1 MYLLNHHSKI
11 GPSTVM
17 AAISNLFKRQLGWV
31 VLSLL
36 LTLTWSFAGALQ
48 PVLAHRPH
56 DVVTQVKLSPS
67 YSSDKTLYSLVR
79 GNLFKSTDAG
89 NSWKRIVQGL
99 DTLTPF
105 STLTIDQ
112 AQGQV
117 LAMGT
122 YGDGIFRSDDQGE
135 SWQQANDGLHTL
147 DIGVVY
153 SLPSNAQVM
162 LAAGTDGGLSRSTDG
177 GQTWVSVVDA
187 SQTFSVITEAEG
199 TVWAGDETGLVLS
212 SSDGGQSWQ
221 SLLTVADDPI
231 TALAGNS
238 QVLYV
243 GTASKGVFRINP
255 DTLEVLEVNGGLEDL
270 RIQDVKLLPGNT
282 RGVMVSSWDRGISI
296 SLDSGGTWTDYPQ
309 GLIKDKQADEFET
322 HHFSEIA
329 LSDNF
334 LVDKAAFLGGFNG
347 LYRSIQGGQQ
357 WREIE
362 TLARGVVVA
371 MDVSPNYAED
381 GTLALTTYVGKI
393 MMSNDEGKT
402 WELTMNGVEV
412 PRLNG
417 NFEPSYQDPRRF
429 FDIAFSP
436 DYASDKTLFTSGLW
450 TKFVRSTNGAK
461 SWSLHSLS
469 REARGLTLLLSPEFG
484 SDQTMFV
491 GNQAGVLF
499 RSTNGGKTLKEV
511 AKLPWERG
519 NDSPSMVISPG
530 FAQDRTLYTVAETG
544 VYKSTDAGES
554 WQSTTEN
561 TPIAEAWNL
570 HVEISPNYVQDSTL
584 YVSSYD
590 GLFRSTDAGGSWE
603 PVAIADVDPERTFLE
618 AVALSPN
625 YAQDGTLMVS
635 LRGKGLYKSV
645 DKGET
650 FAPIGDAS
658 LAFSRMYNVPCAGR
672 PIEFSPNYAKDNTI
686 FGFGTADTDLY
697 RSTDGG
703 ETWEILQTPDVEP
716 PVEISTMRQVAIAA
730 ELYRGR
736 ILKLLLAV
744 VVGIA
749 AYVVTGLLG
758 LDKLLKLNRKL
769 LQFGAAMG
777 SFAIALVVILK
788 VL

>member
-1 MYLLNHHSKI
+1 
-11 GPSTVM
+11 M
-17 AAISNLFKRQLGWV
+17 ATLSNLVKRQLGWV

-135 SWQQANDGLHTL
+135 SWQQSNEGLDTL

-153 SLPSNAQVM
+153 SLPSDAQVM

-177 GQTWVSVVDA
+177 GQTWFSVVDA
-187 SQTFSVITEAEG
+187 SQTFSVITEAED
-199 TVWAGDETGLVLS
+199 TLWAGDETGLLLS
-212 SSDGGQSWQ
+212 SNNGGQSWQ
-221 SLLTVADDPI
+221 SLLTVADDSI

-429 FDIAFSP
+429 FDMAFSP

-450 TKFVRSTNGAK
+450 TKFLRSTNGAR

-484 SDQTMFV
+484 SDKTLFI
-491 GNQAGVLF
+491 GNQAGVMF
-499 RSTNGGKTLKEV
+499 RSTNGGKTLNQV

-570 HVEISPNYVQDSTL
+570 HIAISPNYVQDSTL

-590 GLFRSTDAGGSWE
+590 GLFKSSDAGGSWE

-618 AVALSPN
+618 AVALSPS
-625 YAQDGTLMVS
+625 YAEDGTLMVS

-703 ETWEILQTPDVEP
+703 ETWEILQTPDVDP
-716 PVEISTMRQVAIAA
+716 PVEVSTIRQVAIAA

-744 VVGIA
+744 VVGIV

-758 LDKLLKLNRKL
+758 LDKLLKLNRRL

-777 SFAIALVVILK
+777 GFAVALVVILK

>member
-17 AAISNLFKRQLGWV
+17 ATLSNLVKRQLGWV

-135 SWQQANDGLHTL
+135 SWQQSNEGLDTL

-153 SLPSNAQVM
+153 SLPSDAQVM

-177 GQTWVSVVDA
+177 GQTWFSVVDA
-187 SQTFSVITEAEG
+187 SQTFSVITEAED
-199 TVWAGDETGLVLS
+199 TLWAGDETGLLLS
-212 SSDGGQSWQ
+212 SNNGGQSWQ
-221 SLLTVADDPI
+221 SLLTVADDSI

-429 FDIAFSP
+429 FDMAFSP

-450 TKFVRSTNGAK
+450 TKFLRSTNGAR

-484 SDQTMFV
+484 SDKTLFI
-491 GNQAGVLF
+491 GNQAGVMF
-499 RSTNGGKTLKEV
+499 RSTNGGKTLNQV

-519 NDSPSMVISPG
+519 NDSPSMVVSPG

-570 HVEISPNYVQDSTL
+570 HIAISPNYVQDSTL

-590 GLFRSTDAGGSWE
+590 GLFKSSDAGGSWE

-618 AVALSPN
+618 AVALSPS
-625 YAQDGTLMVS
+625 YAEDGTLMVS

-703 ETWEILQTPDVEP
+703 ETWEILQTPDVDP
-716 PVEISTMRQVAIAA
+716 PVEVSTIRQVAIAA

-744 VVGIA
+744 VVGIV

-758 LDKLLKLNRKL
+758 LDKLLKLNRRL

-777 SFAIALVVILK
+777 GFAVALVVILK

>member
-17 AAISNLFKRQLGWV
+17 ATLSNLVKRQLGWV

-135 SWQQANDGLHTL
+135 SWQQSNEGLDTL

-153 SLPSNAQVM
+153 SLPSDAQVM

-177 GQTWVSVVDA
+177 GQTWFSVVDA
-187 SQTFSVITEAEG
+187 SQTFSVITEAED
-199 TVWAGDETGLVLS
+199 TLWAGDETGLLLS
-212 SSDGGQSWQ
+212 SNNGGQSWQ
-221 SLLTVADDPI
+221 SLLTVADDSI

-429 FDIAFSP
+429 FDMAFSP

-450 TKFVRSTNGAK
+450 TKFLRSPNGAK

-469 REARGLTLLLSPEFG
+469 REPRGLPLLLSPEFG
-484 SDQTMFV
+484 SDKTLFV
-491 GNQAGVLF
+491 GNQAGVMF
-499 RSTNGGKTLKEV
+499 RSTNGGKTLNQV

-570 HVEISPNYVQDSTL
+570 HIAISPNYVQDSTL

-590 GLFRSTDAGGSWE
+590 GLFKSSDAGGSWE

-618 AVALSPN
+618 AVALSPS
-625 YAQDGTLMVS
+625 YAEDGTLMVS

-645 DKGET
+645 DGGET
-650 FAPIGDAS
+650 FAPICDAS

-703 ETWEILQTPDVEP
+703 DTWEILQTPDVDP
-716 PVEISTMRQVAIAA
+716 PVEVSTIRQVAIAA

-744 VVGIA
+744 VVGIV

-777 SFAIALVVILK
+777 SFAVALVVILK

>member
-17 AAISNLFKRQLGWV
+17 ATLSNLVKRQLGWV

-135 SWQQANDGLHTL
+135 SWQQSNEGLDTL

-153 SLPSNAQVM
+153 SLPSDAQVM

-177 GQTWVSVVDA
+177 GQTWFSVVDA
-187 SQTFSVITEAEG
+187 CQTCAGITEAEC
-199 TVWAGDETGLVLS
+199 TLWAVDETGLLLS
-212 SSDGGQSWQ
+212 SNNGGQSWQ
-221 SLLTVADDPI
+221 SLLTVADDSI

-429 FDIAFSP
+429 FDMAFSP

-450 TKFVRSTNGAK
+450 TKFLRSTNGAR

-484 SDQTMFV
+484 SDKTLFV
-491 GNQAGVLF
+491 GNQAGVMF
-499 RSTNGGKTLKEV
+499 RSTNGGKTLNQV

-570 HVEISPNYVQDSTL
+570 HIAISPNYVQDSTL

-590 GLFRSTDAGGSWE
+590 GLFKSSDAGGSWE
-603 PVAIADVDPERTFLE
+603 PVAIADVAPERTFLE
-618 AVALSPN
+618 AVALSPS

-645 DKGET
+645 DGGET

-703 ETWEILQTPDVEP
+703 DTWEILQTPDVDP
-716 PVEISTMRQVAIAA
+716 PVEVSTIRQDAIAA

-744 VVGIA
+744 VVGIV

-777 SFAIALVVILK
+777 GFAVALVVILK

>member
-17 AAISNLFKRQLGWV
+17 ATLSNLVKRQLGWV

-135 SWQQANDGLHTL
+135 SWQQSNEGLDTL

-153 SLPSNAQVM
+153 SLPSDAQVM

-177 GQTWVSVVDA
+177 GQTWFSVVDA
-187 SQTFSVITEAEG
+187 SQTFAVITEAEG
-199 TVWAGDETGLVLS
+199 TLWAGDETGLLLS
-212 SSDGGQSWQ
+212 SNNGGQSWQ
-221 SLLTVADDPI
+221 SLLTVADDSI

-429 FDIAFSP
+429 FDMAFSP

-450 TKFVRSTNGAK
+450 TKFLRSTNGAR

-484 SDQTMFV
+484 SDKTLFV
-491 GNQAGVLF
+491 GNQAGVMF
-499 RSTNGGKTLKEV
+499 RSTNGGKTLNQV

-570 HVEISPNYVQDSTL
+570 HIAISPNYVQDSTL

-590 GLFRSTDAGGSWE
+590 GLFKSSDAGGSWE
-603 PVAIADVDPERTFLE
+603 PVAIADVAPERTFLE
-618 AVALSPN
+618 AVALSPS

-645 DKGET
+645 DGGET

-703 ETWEILQTPDVEP
+703 DTWEILQTPDVDP
-716 PVEISTMRQVAIAA
+716 PVEVSTIRQVAIAA

-744 VVGIA
+744 VVGIV

-777 SFAIALVVILK
+777 SFAVALVVILK

>member
-17 AAISNLFKRQLGWV
+17 ATLSNLVKRQLGWV

-135 SWQQANDGLHTL
+135 SWQQSNEGLDTL

-153 SLPSNAQVM
+153 SLPSDAQVM

-177 GQTWVSVVDA
+177 GQTWFSVVDA
-187 SQTFSVITEAEG
+187 SQTFAVITEAED
-199 TVWAGDETGLVLS
+199 TLWAGDETGLLLS
-212 SSDGGQSWQ
+212 SNNGGQSWQ
-221 SLLTVADDPI
+221 SLLTVADDSI

-402 WELTMNGVEV
+402 WELTMNGVEIG
-412 PRLNG
+412 R
-417 NFEPSYQDPRRF
+417 
-429 FDIAFSP
+429 A
-436 DYASDKTLFTSGLW
+436 
-450 TKFVRSTNGAK
+450 
-461 SWSLHSLS
+461 
-469 REARGLTLLLSPEFG
+469 
-484 SDQTMFV
+484 
-491 GNQAGVLF
+491 
-499 RSTNGGKTLKEV
+499 
-511 AKLPWERG
+511 
-519 NDSPSMVISPG
+519 
-530 FAQDRTLYTVAETG
+530 
-544 VYKSTDAGES
+544 
-554 WQSTTEN
+554 
-561 TPIAEAWNL
+561 
-570 HVEISPNYVQDSTL
+570 HV
-584 YVSSYD
+584 
-590 GLFRSTDAGGSWE
+590 
-603 PVAIADVDPERTFLE
+603 
-618 AVALSPN
+618 
-625 YAQDGTLMVS
+625 
-635 LRGKGLYKSV
+635 
-645 DKGET
+645 
-650 FAPIGDAS
+650 
-658 LAFSRMYNVPCAGR
+658 
-672 PIEFSPNYAKDNTI
+672 
-686 FGFGTADTDLY
+686 
-697 RSTDGG
+697 
-703 ETWEILQTPDVEP
+703 
-716 PVEISTMRQVAIAA
+716 
-730 ELYRGR
+730 
-736 ILKLLLAV
+736 
-744 VVGIA
+744 
-749 AYVVTGLLG
+749 
-758 LDKLLKLNRKL
+758 
-769 LQFGAAMG
+769 
-777 SFAIALVVILK
+777 
-788 VL
+788 

>member
-17 AAISNLFKRQLGWV
+17 ATLSNLVKRQLGWV

-135 SWQQANDGLHTL
+135 SWQQSNEGLDTL

-153 SLPSNAQVM
+153 SLPSDAQVM

-177 GQTWVSVVDA
+177 GQTWFSVVDA
-187 SQTFSVITEAEG
+187 SQTFAVITEAEG
-199 TVWAGDETGLVLS
+199 TLWAGDETGLLLS
-212 SSDGGQSWQ
+212 SNNGGQSWQ
-221 SLLTVADDPI
+221 SLLTVADDSI

-429 FDIAFSP
+429 FDMAFSP

-450 TKFVRSTNGAK
+450 TKFLRSTNGAK

-484 SDQTMFV
+484 SDKTLFV
-491 GNQAGVLF
+491 GNQAGVMF
-499 RSTNGGKTLKEV
+499 RSTNGGKTLNQV

-570 HVEISPNYVQDSTL
+570 HIAISPNYVQDSTL

-590 GLFRSTDAGGSWE
+590 GLFKSSDAGGSWE

-618 AVALSPN
+618 AVALSPS

-645 DKGET
+645 DGGET

-703 ETWEILQTPDVEP
+703 DTWEILQTPDVDP
-716 PVEISTMRQVAIAA
+716 PVEVSTIRQVAIAA

-744 VVGIA
+744 VVGIV

-777 SFAIALVVILK
+777 SFAVALVVILK

>member
-1 MYLLNHHSKI
+1 
-11 GPSTVM
+11 M

-31 VLSLL
+31 VLGLL
-36 LTLTWSFAGALQ
+36 LTLTWSFTGALQ

-67 YSSDKTLYSLVR
+67 YSSDQTLYSLVR
-79 GNLFKSTDAG
+79 GNLFKSTDEG

-105 STLTIDQ
+105 STLTIDR

-135 SWQQANDGLHTL
+135 SWQQSNDGLDTL
-147 DIGVVY
+147 DISVVY
-153 SLPSNAQVM
+153 SLPSDAQVM

-199 TVWAGDETGLVLS
+199 TLWAGDETGLLLS
-212 SSDGGQSWQ
+212 SRNGGQSWQ
-221 SLLTVADDPI
+221 SLLTVADDAI

-243 GTASKGVFRINP
+243 GTTSKGVFRIDP

-296 SLDSGGTWTDYPQ
+296 SLDSGETWTDYPQ

-429 FDIAFSP
+429 FDMAFSP

-450 TKFVRSTNGAK
+450 TKFLRSTNGAR

-484 SDQTMFV
+484 SDKTMFV

-499 RSTNGGKTLKEV
+499 RSTNGGKTLNAI

-590 GLFRSTDAGGSWE
+590 GLFRSTDGGGSWG

-625 YAQDGTLMVS
+625 YAEDGTLMVS

-672 PIEFSPNYAKDNTI
+672 PIEFSPNYAEDNTI

-703 ETWEILQTPDVEP
+703 ETWEILQTPDLEP
-716 PVEISTMRQVAIAA
+716 PVEVSTMRQVAIAA
-730 ELYRGR
+730 ELYQGR

-744 VVGIA
+744 AVGIV

-758 LDKLLKLNRKL
+758 VDKLLKLNRKL

-777 SFAIALVVILK
+777 GFAVALVVILK

>member
-1 MYLLNHHSKI
+1 
-11 GPSTVM
+11 M
-17 AAISNLFKRQLGWV
+17 ATLSNLVKRQLGWV

-135 SWQQANDGLHTL
+135 SWQQSNEGLDTL

-153 SLPSNAQVM
+153 SLPSDAQVM

-177 GQTWVSVVDA
+177 GQTWFSVVDA
-187 SQTFSVITEAEG
+187 SQTFSVITEAED
-199 TVWAGDETGLVLS
+199 TLWAGDETGLLLS
-212 SSDGGQSWQ
+212 SNNGGQSWQ
-221 SLLTVADDPI
+221 SLLTVADDSI

-429 FDIAFSP
+429 FDMAFSP

-450 TKFVRSTNGAK
+450 TKFLRSTNGAR

-484 SDQTMFV
+484 SDKTLFI
-491 GNQAGVLF
+491 GNQAGVMF
-499 RSTNGGKTLKEV
+499 RSTNGGKTLNQV

-519 NDSPSMVISPG
+519 NDSPSMVVSPG

-570 HVEISPNYVQDSTL
+570 HIAISPNYVQDSTL

-590 GLFRSTDAGGSWE
+590 GLFKSSDAGGSWE

-618 AVALSPN
+618 AVALSPS
-625 YAQDGTLMVS
+625 YAEDGTLMVS

-703 ETWEILQTPDVEP
+703 ETWEILQTPDVDP
-716 PVEISTMRQVAIAA
+716 PVEVSTIRQVAIAA

-744 VVGIA
+744 VVGIV

-758 LDKLLKLNRKL
+758 LDKLLKLNRRL

-777 SFAIALVVILK
+777 GFAVALVVILK

>member
-1 MYLLNHHSKI
+1 
-11 GPSTVM
+11 M

-67 YSSDKTLYSLVR
+67 YSSDQTLYSLVR
-79 GNLFKSTDAG
+79 GNLFKSTDEG

-199 TVWAGDETGLVLS
+199 TVWAGDETGLLLS

-625 YAQDGTLMVS
+625 YAQDGTLIVS

>member
-1 MYLLNHHSKI
+1 
-11 GPSTVM
+11 M

-187 SQTFSVITEAEG
+187 SQTFAVITEAEG
-199 TVWAGDETGLVLS
+199 TVWAGDETGLLLS

>member
-1 MYLLNHHSKI
+1 M
-11 GPSTVM
+11 
-17 AAISNLFKRQLGWV
+17 
-31 VLSLL
+31 
-36 LTLTWSFAGALQ
+36 
-48 PVLAHRPH
+48 
-56 DVVTQVKLSPS
+56 
-67 YSSDKTLYSLVR
+67 
-79 GNLFKSTDAG
+79 
-89 NSWKRIVQGL
+89 
-99 DTLTPF
+99 
-105 STLTIDQ
+105 
-112 AQGQV
+112 
-117 LAMGT
+117 
-122 YGDGIFRSDDQGE
+122 
-135 SWQQANDGLHTL
+135 
-147 DIGVVY
+147 
-153 SLPSNAQVM
+153 
-162 LAAGTDGGLSRSTDG
+162 
-177 GQTWVSVVDA
+177 
-187 SQTFSVITEAEG
+187 
-199 TVWAGDETGLVLS
+199 
-212 SSDGGQSWQ
+212 
-221 SLLTVADDPI
+221 ADDSI

-429 FDIAFSP
+429 FDMAFSP

-450 TKFVRSTNGAK
+450 TKFLRSTNGAK

-484 SDQTMFV
+484 SDKTLFV
-491 GNQAGVLF
+491 GNQAGVMF
-499 RSTNGGKTLKEV
+499 RSTNGGKTLNQV

-570 HVEISPNYVQDSTL
+570 HIAISPNYVQDSTL

-590 GLFRSTDAGGSWE
+590 GLFKSSDAGGSWE

-618 AVALSPN
+618 AVALSPS

-645 DKGET
+645 DGGET

-703 ETWEILQTPDVEP
+703 DTWEILQTPDVDP
-716 PVEISTMRQVAIAA
+716 PVEVSTIRQVAIAA

-744 VVGIA
+744 VVGIV

-777 SFAIALVVILK
+777 GFAVALVVILK

>member
-17 AAISNLFKRQLGWV
+17 ATLSNLVKRQLGWV

-135 SWQQANDGLHTL
+135 SWQQSNEGLDTL

-153 SLPSNAQVM
+153 SLPSDAQVM

-177 GQTWVSVVDA
+177 GQTWFSVVDA
-187 SQTFSVITEAEG
+187 SQTFAVITEAEG
-199 TVWAGDETGLVLS
+199 TLWAGDETGLLLS
-212 SSDGGQSWQ
+212 SNNGGQSWQ
-221 SLLTVADDPI
+221 SLLTVADDSI

-402 WELTMNGVEV
+402 WDLTMNGVEV

-429 FDIAFSP
+429 FDMAFSP

-450 TKFVRSTNGAK
+450 TKFLRSTNGAK

-484 SDQTMFV
+484 SDKTLFV
-491 GNQAGVLF
+491 GNQAGVMF
-499 RSTNGGKTLKEV
+499 RSTNGGKTLNQV

-570 HVEISPNYVQDSTL
+570 HIAISPNYVQDSTL

-590 GLFRSTDAGGSWE
+590 GLFKSSDAGGSWE

-618 AVALSPN
+618 AVALSPS

-645 DKGET
+645 DGGET

-703 ETWEILQTPDVEP
+703 DTWETLQTPDVDP
-716 PVEISTMRQVAIAA
+716 PVEVSTIRQVAIAA

-744 VVGIA
+744 VVGIV

-758 LDKLLKLNRKL
+758 LDKLLKLNRRL

-777 SFAIALVVILK
+777 SFAVALVVILK

>member
-1 MYLLNHHSKI
+1 
-11 GPSTVM
+11 M

-162 LAAGTDGGLSRSTDG
+162 LAAGTDSGLSRSTDG

-187 SQTFSVITEAEG
+187 SQTFAVITEAEG
-199 TVWAGDETGLVLS
+199 TVWAGDETGLLLS

-603 PVAIADVDPERTFLE
+603 LVAIADVDPERTFLE

-716 PVEISTMRQVAIAA
+716 PVEVSTMRQVAIAA

>member
-17 AAISNLFKRQLGWV
+17 ATLSNLVKRQLGWV

-135 SWQQANDGLHTL
+135 SWQQSNEGLDTL

-153 SLPSNAQVM
+153 SLPSDAQVM

-177 GQTWVSVVDA
+177 GQTWFSVVDA
-187 SQTFSVITEAEG
+187 SQTFAVITEAEG
-199 TVWAGDETGLVLS
+199 TLWAGDETGLLLS
-212 SSDGGQSWQ
+212 SNNGGQSWQ
-221 SLLTVADDPI
+221 SLLTVADDSI

-429 FDIAFSP
+429 FDMAFSP

-450 TKFVRSTNGAK
+450 TKFLRSTNGAK

-484 SDQTMFV
+484 SDKTLFV
-491 GNQAGVLF
+491 GNQAGVMF
-499 RSTNGGKTLKEV
+499 RSTNGGKTLNQV

-570 HVEISPNYVQDSTL
+570 HIAISPNYVQDSTL

-590 GLFRSTDAGGSWE
+590 GLFKSSDAGGSWE

-618 AVALSPN
+618 AVALSPS

-645 DKGET
+645 DGGET

-703 ETWEILQTPDVEP
+703 DTWETLQTPDVDP
-716 PVEISTMRQVAIAA
+716 PVEVSTIRQVAIAA

-744 VVGIA
+744 VVGIV

-777 SFAIALVVILK
+777 SFAVALVVILK

>member
-1 MYLLNHHSKI
+1 
-11 GPSTVM
+11 M
-17 AAISNLFKRQLGWV
+17 AAISNLFNRQLGWV

-162 LAAGTDGGLSRSTDG
+162 LAAGTDSGLSRSTDG

-187 SQTFSVITEAEG
+187 SQTFAVITEAEG
-199 TVWAGDETGLVLS
+199 TVWAGDETGLLLS

>member
-1 MYLLNHHSKI
+1 
-11 GPSTVM
+11 M

-162 LAAGTDGGLSRSTDG
+162 LAAGTDSGLSRSTDG

-187 SQTFSVITEAEG
+187 SQTFAVITEAEG
-199 TVWAGDETGLVLS
+199 TVWAGDETGLLLS

>member
-17 AAISNLFKRQLGWV
+17 ATLSNLVKRQLGWV

-135 SWQQANDGLHTL
+135 SWQQSNEGLDTL

-153 SLPSNAQVM
+153 SLPSDAQVM

-177 GQTWVSVVDA
+177 GQTWFSVVDA
-187 SQTFSVITEAEG
+187 SQTFAVITEAEG
-199 TVWAGDETGLVLS
+199 TLWAGDETGLLLS
-212 SSDGGQSWQ
+212 SNNGGQSWQ
-221 SLLTVADDPI
+221 SLLTVADDSI

-429 FDIAFSP
+429 FDMAFSP

-450 TKFVRSTNGAK
+450 TKFLRSTNGAR

-484 SDQTMFV
+484 SDKTLFV
-491 GNQAGVLF
+491 GNQAGVMF
-499 RSTNGGKTLKEV
+499 RSTNGGKTLNQV

-570 HVEISPNYVQDSTL
+570 HIAISPNYVQDSTL

-590 GLFRSTDAGGSWE
+590 GLFKSSDAGGSWE

-618 AVALSPN
+618 AVALSPS

-645 DKGET
+645 DGGET

-703 ETWEILQTPDVEP
+703 DTWEILQTPDVDP
-716 PVEISTMRQVAIAA
+716 PVEVSTIRQVAIAA

-744 VVGIA
+744 VVGIV

-777 SFAIALVVILK
+777 SFAVALVVILK

>member
-162 LAAGTDGGLSRSTDG
+162 LAAGTDSGLSRSTDG

-187 SQTFSVITEAEG
+187 SQTFAVITEAEG
-199 TVWAGDETGLVLS
+199 TVWAGDETGLLLS

>member
-17 AAISNLFKRQLGWV
+17 ATLSNLVKRQLGWV

-135 SWQQANDGLHTL
+135 SWQQSNEGLDTL

-153 SLPSNAQVM
+153 SLPSDAQVM

-177 GQTWVSVVDA
+177 GQTWFSVVDA
-187 SQTFSVITEAEG
+187 SQTFAVITEAED
-199 TVWAGDETGLVLS
+199 TLWAGDETGLLLS
-212 SSDGGQSWQ
+212 SNNGGQSWQ
-221 SLLTVADDPI
+221 SLLTVADDSI

-429 FDIAFSP
+429 FDMAFSP

-450 TKFVRSTNGAK
+450 TKFLRPTNGAR
-461 SWSLHSLS
+461 SRSLHRRS

-484 SDQTMFV
+484 SDKTLFV
-491 GNQAGVLF
+491 GNQAGVMF
-499 RSTNGGKTLKEV
+499 RSTNGGKTLNQV

-570 HVEISPNYVQDSTL
+570 HIAISPNYVQDSTL

-590 GLFRSTDAGGSWE
+590 GLFKSSDAGGSWE

-618 AVALSPN
+618 AVALSPS

-645 DKGET
+645 DGGET

-703 ETWEILQTPDVEP
+703 DTWEILQTPDVDP
-716 PVEISTMRQVAIAA
+716 PVEVSTIRQVAIAA

-744 VVGIA
+744 VVGIV

-777 SFAIALVVILK
+777 GFAVALVVILK